1 MSLADNISVKDIAKL
16 NHVSASTVQR
26 VLEDSKDLVELNYDW
41 LPLALSF
48 DDFSSKN
55 GSNMSI
61 LMINAANHRTIDVI
75 ESRQGKVLLKAFYKY
90 SRQARC
96 QVRYVIVDLYPPY
109 RKLIKEAFPNAIVI
123 ADPFHV
129 VTQAYRALQ
138 TIRIRVMKQ
147 YGSDTREYRAL
158 KSLWKLVM
166 KNQAQLKYD
175 NYRSRR
181 NFRYSVLSDSEVVE
195 RLLDMSDELRTAYD
209 YYQTLLQAMRDRNAE
224 QLEDL
229 LKTTLTQLPEPL
241 QKPQRTLRQHK
252 QEILNQFQHPYSN
265 GIIEGRMNKI
275 KVIKRTAYGYR
286 NFNNFR
292 IRILLE
298 CWSVFC
304 TIEEPV
310 KQKKPTIRQQWLA
323 TG

>member
-1 MSLADNISVKDIAKL
+1 
-16 NHVSASTVQR
+16 
-26 VLEDSKDLVELNYDW
+26 
-41 LPLALSF
+41 
-48 DDFSSKN
+48 
-55 GSNMSI
+55 
-61 LMINAANHRTIDVI
+61 
-75 ESRQGKVLLKAFYKY
+75 
-90 SRQARC
+90 
-96 QVRYVIVDLYPPY
+96 
-109 RKLIKEAFPNAIVI
+109 
-123 ADPFHV
+123 
-129 VTQAYRALQ
+129 
-138 TIRIRVMKQ
+138 
-147 YGSDTREYRAL
+147 
-158 KSLWKLVM
+158 
-166 KNQAQLKYD
+166 
-175 NYRSRR
+175 
-181 NFRYSVLSDSEVVE
+181 
-195 RLLDMSDELRTAYD
+195 
-209 YYQTLLQAMRDRNAE
+209 MRDRNAE

-298 CWSVFC
+298 CWSVSC